1 MKWNLNRCGHLD
13 YIQLAGQC
21 SQGCAELWHYFREEK
36 NNAFYHFWNSFDA
49 FMKWHLQHGVGRNSD
64 IQRSGSISTAAEVR
78 WIKWLWLS
86 TTVPKAVCLSWD
98 SPQGAMAGL
107 GRTKRSQEVETG
119 KDKQD
124 SLVVFSQ
131 AAVSTA
137 LPRQQVSLCTPLLLR
152 GGAVSTVWS
161 RCTMR
166 AKCLYHVG

>member
-13 YIQLAGQC
+13 CIQLAGQR

-36 NNAFYHFWNSFDA
+36 NNTRYHFWNAFDA
-49 FMKWHLQHGVGRNSD
+49 FMKWHLQYRMDRSSD
-64 IQRSGSISTAAEVR
+64 IQRPGSISTVAEVR
-78 WIKWLWLS
+78 WSKVA
-86 TTVPKAVCLSWD
+86 VPKAVCLSWD

-119 KDKQD
+119 KDKQG
-124 SLVVFSQ
+124 SLLVFSQ

-137 LPRQQVSLCTPLLLR
+137 LPRQQVSLCTSLLLR

-161 RCTMR
+161 CCTMR
-166 AKCLYHVG
+166 GKCLYHVG

>member
-36 NNAFYHFWNSFDA
+36 TMHFTISEIVLMPLWSGICSMGWAETVISKGQGAFPRLL
-49 FMKWHLQHGVGRNSD
+49 KL
-64 IQRSGSISTAAEVR
+64 EVR
-78 WIKWLWLS
+78 LWLS

-107 GRTKRSQEVETG
+107 GRTKRSQEVEIG